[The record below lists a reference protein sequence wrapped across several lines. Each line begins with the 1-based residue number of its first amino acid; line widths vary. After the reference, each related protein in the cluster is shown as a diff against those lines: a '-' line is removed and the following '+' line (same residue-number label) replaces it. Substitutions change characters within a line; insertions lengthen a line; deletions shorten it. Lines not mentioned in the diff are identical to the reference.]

1 MNRFVKAEIIS
12 DATNDPYKLVKIDIT
27 KTEHLKSYKDLHI
40 GFETDYDVKISEV
53 SDRMKFE
60 LCQECRTF
68 LVTIVSK
75 FKEKCPISMSMSVW

>member
-12 DATNDPYKLVKIDIT
+12 DAYKLVKIDIT

-40 GFETDYDVKISEV
+40 GFETDYDVKSSEV
-53 SDRMKFE
+53 SDTMKFE

-75 FKEKCPISMSMSVW
+75 FKEKCPISMSMSMW